1 MSKKI
6 LNEAQVR
13 RWGTLAAIGRP
24 LTENWLDHLTEE
36 DEEPAAE
43 EVPAE
48 EDPAEEPAAEEAPAE
63 EAPAGDIEGQVED
76 IVAAVVG
83 AIADVTDVDI
93 SMDAEEPAAEEPA
106 AEELPAE
113 ELPAEEEAAEE
124 EEAPANRDDFAIE
137 VIDDEDLTEAV
148 LKRVV
153 ERLLKRK

>member
-36 DEEPAAE
+36 DEDFAAE

-93 SMDAEEPAAEEPA
+93 SMDAEEPAAEE
-106 AEELPAE
+106 LPAE
-113 ELPAEEEAAEE
+113 ELPAEEGAAEE

>member
-36 DEEPAAE
+36 DEEFAAE
-43 EVPAE
+43 EAPAE
-48 EDPAEEPAAEEAPAE
+48 EDPAEELPAE

-93 SMDAEEPAAEEPA
+93 SMDAEDEEAMEYPA
-106 AEELPAE
+106 AE

>member
-36 DEEPAAE
+36 DEEFAAE
-43 EVPAE
+43 EAPAE
-48 EDPAEEPAAEEAPAE
+48 EDPAEELPAE

-93 SMDAEEPAAEEPA
+93 SMDAEDEEAMEYPA
-106 AEELPAE
+106 AE

-148 LKRVV
+148 LRRVV